1 MLANTKSNRSVILL
15 TELSNWLARQISA
28 ESFAWLEDK
37 KEQIVRDAAE
47 SKLFTAFSAVSRYIE
62 KKHLQLSE
70 KEIKKAN
77 ILKLGWQPNRWTL
90 DQVGR
95 TILILSFPHQN
106 ADKYVQTLDKIF
118 AAADVGEAIAL
129 YQSLPLL
136 PYPERFK
143 LRAAEGIRTNMTS
156 VFNAVALYNPYPAEY
171 LDDLAWNQMILKAL
185 FVGTPLYPIYGLK
198 RRNNPQLS
206 QMLLDYARERLA
218 AKRTVNPELWKLAA
232 TFQPEEVARLKA
244 AFDKIH
250 S

>member
-1 MLANTKSNRSVILL
+1 
-15 TELSNWLARQISA
+15 
-28 ESFAWLEDK
+28 
-37 KEQIVRDAAE
+37 
-47 SKLFTAFSAVSRYIE
+47 
-62 KKHLQLSE
+62 
-70 KEIKKAN
+70 
-77 ILKLGWQPNRWTL
+77 
-90 DQVGR
+90 
-95 TILILSFPHQN
+95 
-106 ADKYVQTLDKIF
+106 
-118 AAADVGEAIAL
+118 
-129 YQSLPLL
+129 
-136 PYPERFK
+136 
-143 LRAAEGIRTNMTS
+143 

-206 QMLLDYARERLA
+206 KMLLDYARERLA